1 MPTCPKCGALLDDDA
16 TFCSKCGSA
25 LRPQQLTA
33 SSSIRE
39 HELRRLEIA
48 RKSQSTSPPS
58 APSYPPAKNVTRKFA
73 ILGFISA
80 ILSLLIVPEVFG
92 SAAIVL
98 GAYTW
103 KREIGGS
110 NRGLFIVVLG
120 IICMIVGI
128 EITAPFWLGGLLP
141 S

>member
-1 MPTCPKCGALLDDDA
+1 MPNCPKCGALLDEDA
-16 TFCSKCGSA
+16 AFCSKCGST
-25 LRPQQLTA
+25 LRQQLTTPP
-33 SSSIRE
+33 SP
-39 HELRRLEIA
+39 
-48 RKSQSTSPPS
+48 QSTSPPS
-58 APSYPPAKNVTRKFA
+58 APSYPPARDMTRTYA

-80 ILSLLIVPEVFG
+80 VLSLLIVPELFG

-103 KREIGGS
+103 RKKQG
-110 NRGLFIVVLG
+110 NLGLIVLILG

-128 EITAPFWLGGLLP
+128 EVTAPFWLGGLLP

>member
-1 MPTCPKCGALLDDDA
+1 MPDCPKCGALLDEDA
-16 TFCSKCGSA
+16 VFCSKCGSA
-25 LRPQQLTA
+25 LPQLTA
-33 SSSIRE
+33 SSSIQKRE
-39 HELRRLEIA
+39 LSRLEIA

-58 APSYPPAKNVTRKFA
+58 APSYPPVRDMTRRFS

-80 ILSLLIVPEVFG
+80 VLSLFIVPEVFG
-92 SAAIVL
+92 SAAIIL

-103 KREIGGS
+103 KREQG
-110 NRGLFIVVLG
+110 NRGITIVILG

-128 EITAPFWLGGLLP
+128 EVTAPFWLGEFLP

>member
-1 MPTCPKCGALLDDDA
+1 MPTCPKCGALLDEDA
-16 TFCSKCGSA
+16 VFCSKCGTA
-25 LRPQQLTA
+25 LPQQLTA

-39 HELRRLEIA
+39 RELSRLEIA
-48 RKSQSTSPPS
+48 QKPQSTSPPS
-58 APSYPPAKNVTRKFA
+58 APSYPPPQNVTRKFA

-80 ILSLLIVPEVFG
+80 ILSLLIMPEVFG
-92 SAAIVL
+92 SATIVL

-110 NRGLFIVVLG
+110 NRGLYIVVLG
-120 IICMIVGI
+120 ITCMIVGI